1 MSVIR
6 VNKNKNYTIM
16 SNKHFKDK
24 RLSLKAKGLLSQM
37 LSLPEDWDYT
47 IAGLC
52 AINKENVSA
61 IKSTLNELKSAGY
74 LVVIKKMPNETQSGR
89 IEYIYDIYEQPIGK
103 QEQEKQGIENLY
115 VESQSVENHR
125 EYNTK
130 QLKTNN
136 QERNNI
142 YNREFEN
149 LWDEYPRKQG
159 KAQALKAYIKAR
171 QSGAEFE
178 KVQDGIKAYVNYI
191 KSEKIEPKYIKQGST
206 WFNQQCWND
215 EFKTKARTSSYDIS
229 VLEEIK

>member
-1 MSVIR
+1 
-6 VNKNKNYTIM
+6 
-16 SNKHFKDK
+16 
-24 RLSLKAKGLLSQM
+24 M

-229 VLEEIK
+229 VLEEIR